1 VVTNESG
8 QVLSRLAYAPYGEQ
22 VTGKSRGT
30 DTTTRK
36 YAGYELD
43 EESGLHLAGARYY
56 DTRTARFLTPDS
68 VTPGGGQRP
77 QGWNRYA
84 YSRNN
89 PITFMD
95 PSGHLEGPFTNSLH
109 DFWEH
114 GSALA
119 GGVAKWAADA
129 GVGFVAGLAPVPA
142 PLGKAPFGNERTM
155 GVAASVGAAVGLYLD
170 LQAGSAGFV
179 IGGGGAV
186 AACATGVACPTV
198 GVGAATAGATVVVA
212 AAAVGAIHVANF
224 AEGVKHAMSE
234 GEQQVAGSGSGAAG
248 SGGHFS
254 GSEKPRT
261 SGATPNSIYTH
272 VDPKTGKATQNAIYD
287 GNGNVV
293 GHVDFKNHGDGAPSG
308 HGHMFPEPGNPA
320 SGHGPGKP
328 HIPNDRLPPG
338 WDKLPPNVK
347 PNTPIG
353 D

>member
-1 VVTNESG
+1 MLEAS
-8 QVLSRLAYAPYGEQ
+8 AIP
-22 VTGKSRGT
+22 
-30 DTTTRK
+30 
-36 YAGYELD
+36 
-43 EESGLHLAGARYY
+43 
-56 DTRTARFLTPDS
+56 
-68 VTPGGGQRP
+68 TPGKKLPCRPADLRGRYWRYEAAIPTERPWLGGRWELRR
-77 QGWNRYA
+77 GRW
-84 YSRNN
+84 
-89 PITFMD
+89 
-95 PSGHLEGPFTNSLH
+95 PSGRRRP
-109 DFWEH
+109 
-114 GSALA
+114 
-119 GGVAKWAADA
+119 
-129 GVGFVAGLAPVPA
+129 
-142 PLGKAPFGNERTM
+142 
-155 GVAASVGAAVGLYLD
+155 
-170 LQAGSAGFV
+170 
-179 IGGGGAV
+179 V
-186 AACATGVACPTV
+186 AACAAGVPCPSV